1 MCDQCDGEQYR
12 VQVRVGSRVEIDTDL
27 RHAPSHVQVGVLGA
41 LSAHLQVA
49 DEVGDLLKAG
59 KADTDPRY
67 GVLEQLIQQ
76 ARRDWSEFG
85 EKLVDQVHDLLR
97 SGTLD
102 ADGERA
108 LEEIFRAH
116 EAAIILRFAGV
127 GDSEARDRAI
137 RNGYFKPGE
146 VIWSHVDIAYRA
158 ARGLELLRASVQEP
172 DPVRQRAQIRN
183 VIDAFARQPLTE
195 RDDIALTFARERAAL
210 KMRRPIR
217 QAADGIRE
225 LAIPMK
231 PPRVYAGTGPRP
243 PGAPDSGATPGV
255 HAASRQLTREEY
267 AKVRPAV
274 ERAVLERRT
283 AGQLERDLRD
293 AVAGTPLTND
303 MERVARTELRD
314 AHAEGAYQT
323 LKAETE
329 RLGLNDPEVYKIT
342 SPTACADCVRI
353 WGRGGSKRY
362 RLSQVE
368 AWEAQGGNVG
378 KPHQQ
383 WGPTIGTVHP
393 NCGCGPLLY
402 FDASTHQAMLT
413 AVDEIMADYPKGG

>member
-1 MCDQCDGEQYR
+1 MCDHCDGEQYR

-49 DEVGDLLKAG
+49 DEVDDLLKAG

-146 VIWSHVDIAYRA
+146 VIWSHVDVAYRA

-183 VIDAFARQPLTE
+183 VVDAFARQPLTE

-231 PPRVYAGTGPRP
+231 PP
-243 PGAPDSGATPGV
+243 
-255 HAASRQLTREEY
+255 H
-267 AKVRPAV
+267 
-274 ERAVLERRT
+274 
-283 AGQLERDLRD
+283 
-293 AVAGTPLTND
+293 
-303 MERVARTELRD
+303 
-314 AHAEGAYQT
+314 
-323 LKAETE
+323 
-329 RLGLNDPEVYKIT
+329 I
-342 SPTACADCVRI
+342 SP
-353 WGRGGSKRY
+353 
-362 RLSQVE
+362 
-368 AWEAQGGNVG
+368 
-378 KPHQQ
+378 
-383 WGPTIGTVHP
+383 
-393 NCGCGPLLY
+393 
-402 FDASTHQAMLT
+402 
-413 AVDEIMADYPKGG
+413 